1 MSQVVE
7 LSWLPVKQDF
17 ETSSDIAS
25 VNELQQKV
33 NAQSDLLG
41 QWEGVQPPN
50 GLDRQPVKAVHL
62 AAVWKSVEAAEATKQ
77 SPEAQEVRKAYG
89 QVIDIS
95 SALPWTAYFDLAG
108 GDFDKVASANVVFLA
123 GSYLPA
129 DVDTAAF
136 YQKWQDLV
144 RSGGVTSGFVAG
156 AHGWSVGHAD
166 YRGEKKK
173 VFMVVTGW
181 DSKESCQAATGGDKR
196 ARFAEALKEFDIQET
211 EHACENLKKIK

>member
-7 LSWLPVKQDF
+7 LNWLSVKQDF
-17 ETSSDIAS
+17 ETSSAIALI
-25 VNELQQKV
+25 NELQQKV
-33 NAQSDLLG
+33 NVQSDLLG
-41 QWEGVQPPN
+41 QWEGIQLPN

-62 AAVWKSVEAAEATKQ
+62 AAVWKSVEAAEATQQ
-77 SPEAQEVRKAYG
+77 SQEAQEVRKAYG
-89 QVIDIS
+89 QVIDIN
-95 SALPWTAYFDLAG
+95 SAFPWTAYFDLAG

-144 RSGGVTSGFVAG
+144 CSSVITSGFIPG
-156 AHGWSVGHAD
+156 AHGWSVCHVN
-166 YRGEKKK
+166 YRGGKKK
-173 VFMVVTGW
+173 VFMVVTGS
-181 DSKESCQAATGGDKR
+181 DSNESCQAATGGDER
-196 ARFAEALKEFDIQET
+196 ARFAEALKEFDIHET